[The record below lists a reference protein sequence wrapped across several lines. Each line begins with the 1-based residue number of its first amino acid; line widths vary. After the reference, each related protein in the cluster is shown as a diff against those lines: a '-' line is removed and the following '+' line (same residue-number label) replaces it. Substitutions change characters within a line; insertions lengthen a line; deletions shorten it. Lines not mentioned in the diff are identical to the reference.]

1 MDLRK
6 RVKKKLHLVSLG
18 CNKNLV
24 DSEVMLGRLSAYELC
39 DEPSLAD
46 VLIVNTCGFIGPAK
60 EESLNTIF
68 SLHESRKKES
78 LLVVAGCLTERYKE
92 ELMEELKE
100 VDLFTGVGDYD
111 KIDEIIALKQN
122 RFSPKTYLLNEE
134 ERVITGSNAHAYI
147 KLSEGCNQACSF
159 CAIPGFKGKLLSR
172 TLESLVKEVSSLVK
186 KGFYDFSFIS
196 QDSSSFLRDTGE
208 KEGLIKLIDAVE
220 KIKGVK
226 SARILYLYPTT
237 TSNALIERIISSPL
251 FHNYFDMPIQ
261 HINDAML
268 KRMKRGAGK
277 ERIMEQLTLMRN
289 AKDSFVR
296 TSFIIGHPGES
307 EAEFNELLAFTQ
319 SFDFDRVNLFAYSD
333 EEDTSAYDMSDKID
347 AKVTTKRIKQIDKII
362 QGKTKKSLQ
371 KELGQQTILLVE
383 GESSEHEFFMGARKL
398 LWAPS
403 IDGEILINDSDIGT
417 LEVGKSYHA
426 TITDIAGD
434 KLVATVTKPA

>member
-1 MDLRK
+1 M
-6 RVKKKLHLVSLG
+6 KKKLHLVSLG

-68 SLHESRKKES
+68 SLHEARKKES

-92 ELMEELKE
+92 ELMQELKE

-134 ERVITGSNAHAYI
+134 ERIITGSTAHAYI

-172 TLESLVKEVSSLVK
+172 TLESLIKEVTALVK
-186 KGFYDFSFIS
+186 KGYYDFSFIS
-196 QDSSSFLRDTGE
+196 QDSSSFLRDIGE
-208 KEGLIKLIDAVE
+208 KEGLIQLIDAVE
-220 KIKGVK
+220 NIEGIK

-237 TSNALIERIISSPL
+237 TSNALIERIIASPL

-261 HINDAML
+261 HINDVML
-268 KRMKRGAGK
+268 KRMKRGAGR
-277 ERIMEQLTLMRN
+277 ERIIEQLTLMRN
-289 AKDSFVR
+289 APESFVR

-307 EAEFNELLAFTQ
+307 DAEFEELLTFAKD
-319 SFDFDRVNLFAYSD
+319 FDFDRVNLFAYSD
-333 EEDTSAYDMSDKID
+333 EEDTSAYSMEDKVD
-347 AKVTTKRIKQIDKII
+347 AKITTKRIKQIDKVV
-362 QGKTKKSLQ
+362 QSKTKKSLKNELK
-371 KELGQQTILLVE
+371 KEVTLLIE
-383 GESSEHEFFMGARKL
+383 GPSSEHEFFMGARKL
-398 LWAPS
+398 SWAPS
-403 IDGEILINDSDIGT
+403 IDGEILVNDSDIGE
-417 LEVGKSYHA
+417 LEVGLSYSA

-434 KLVATVTKPA
+434 KLVATVTKLA